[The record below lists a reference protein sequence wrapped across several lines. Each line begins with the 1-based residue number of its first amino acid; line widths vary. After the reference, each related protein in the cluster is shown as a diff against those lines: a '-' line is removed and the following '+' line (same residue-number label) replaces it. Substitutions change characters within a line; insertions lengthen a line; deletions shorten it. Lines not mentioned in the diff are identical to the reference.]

1 MYDITIISVGFI
13 KESYWQE
20 ALDEYAKRL
29 KPYAKL
35 KLIEVK
41 EEKINSVTNRQQIL
55 AKEAEKIKGV
65 LPSGAYLIALD
76 RVGSSFTSNEWSE
89 KLSQW
94 SKFGQ
99 KIVFIIGGPLGLSA
113 EILNLAKD
121 LVSLSK
127 MTFTH
132 QMTRVI
138 LLEQIY
144 RGATIQ
150 NGISYHY

>member
-13 KESYWQE
+13 KEAYWRQ
-20 ALDEYAKRL
+20 ALGEYTKRL
-29 KPYAKL
+29 KPYVKL
-35 KLIEVK
+35 KSIEVK
-41 EEKINSVTNRQQIL
+41 EEKINSVTNRLQIL
-55 AKEAEKIKGV
+55 AREAEKIKKV

-76 RVGSSFTSNEWSE
+76 RVGNSFTSNEWAD
-89 KLSQW
+89 KLVQW

-99 KIVFIIGGPLGLSA
+99 PIVFIIGGPLGLAA
-113 EILNLAKD
+113 EILNLVNN

-144 RGATIQ
+144 RGVTIQ
-150 NGISYHY
+150 NGVTYHY